1 MNKFEQNVID
11 SFQLARKDINELYE
25 NVKFILEQ
33 VAQLKQEN
41 AHLAQKLNRTKKTV
55 KRTVAKKYVASK
67 TGKKVHSPG
76 CTFAKNIKQKNKIV
90 FGTKTKALNEGFKPC
105 TCLAY

>member
-1 MNKFEQNVID
+1 MNQFEQNVIS

-41 AHLAQKLNRTKKTV
+41 DTLSKKLQAKSTRTI
-55 KRTVAKKYVASK
+55 AKKYVVSK
-67 TGKKVHSPG
+67 TGSKVHSPG
-76 CTFAKNIKQKNKIV
+76 CVFAKNIKQKNKKV
-90 FGTKTKALNEGFKPC
+90 YSTKTKALNEGFKLC
-105 TCLAY
+105 NCLAY